1 MLHRE
6 FYFFFFN
13 YTGAALMARFLP
25 WISLPWL
32 VICLTF
38 LAVDATTF
46 TLVNKCKY
54 TIWPGVLTNAG
65 EPPLSTTGFALQK
78 GESRPL
84 SAPAGWGGRF
94 WARTRCAQ
102 DPATGDFS
110 CLTGDCGS
118 RQLECGGSGAA
129 PPTTLAE
136 FKLDGDSGLDF
147 FDVSLVDGYNLPVLV
162 APQGGGGG
170 GRGNCTSVRCAVDLD
185 GACPSE
191 LRVTAGGDGPGAAA
205 CKSACDAFRQPQYCC
220 SGAYN
225 SPQACKPTSYSEV
238 FKSACPQAYSY
249 AYDDETSTFTCAGAD
264 YVITFCPSPN
274 ASKKSASS
282 QDQAP
287 GAAADTPLMNGTMV
301 YEGVVEA
308 SRASPSARAP
318 VSAVGLAGVAVS
330 TWRLR
335 HLLSA

>member
-1 MLHRE
+1 
-6 FYFFFFN
+6 
-13 YTGAALMARFLP
+13 MARFSPL
-25 WISLPWL
+25 ISLPWL
-32 VICLTF
+32 LVSVTF

-46 TLVNKCKY
+46 TLVNKCEY
-54 TIWPGVLTNAG
+54 TIWPGVLANAG

-102 DPATGDFS
+102 DPATGELS

-118 RQLECGGSGAA
+118 GQLECGGGGAV
-129 PPTTLAE
+129 PPATLAE
-136 FKLDGDSGLDF
+136 FKLDGDGGLDF

-162 APQGGGGG
+162 APKGGGGG
-170 GRGNCTSVRCAVDLD
+170 GRGNCTSVRCAVDLE

-191 LRVTAGGDGPGAAA
+191 LRVTARGDGSGVAA

-220 SGAYN
+220 SGSYS

-264 YVITFCPSPN
+264 YVITFCPTPSTSQK
-274 ASKKSASS
+274 AASS
-282 QDQAP
+282 QDQTP
-287 GAAADTPLMNGTMV
+287 GAAATDTPLINGTMV
-301 YEGVVEA
+301 YVGVAEA
-308 SRASPSARAP
+308 SRASRSARTQVP
-318 VSAVGLAGVAVS
+318 AVGLVGVAVS